1 MKFHL
6 NFSPEISDVTINHQ
20 SRIQMIGSCFSEHIG
35 QKLIDLKFNLNTNP
49 FGIIFN
55 PQNIAILISRIN
67 SNIAYTKQDVFEH
80 NNLWF
85 CYECH
90 SSINAKSSEDL
101 LNKLNHQLDI
111 LHDAIKKW
119 DFLFITFGSAY
130 YYNYLPNQ
138 ITVANCHKLP
148 QHLFEKKLAS
158 LVELNTLYS
167 ELIKN
172 LTASNPKL
180 KIIFSVSPV
189 KHLRDGIIEN
199 NLSKSTLLLLCH
211 QLTKQNSN
219 CKYFPS
225 YELVND
231 DLRDYRFYEQDMA
244 HPNKQAINYVWE
256 KFSSCY
262 FNKTTIQLNEQLTSI
277 HQAFQHKVLKAD
289 SDEFKNFKLSMHQKC
304 TTIQTHFSF
313 IDLSKEI
320 KYFSDLG

>member
-6 NFSPEISDVTINHQ
+6 NFSPSISDIKINHE
-20 SRIQMIGSCFSEHIG
+20 SKIEMFGSCFTEHIG
-35 QKLIDLKFNLNTNP
+35 QKLMDLKFNIDTNP

-55 PQNIAILISRIN
+55 PISIAGLLNRVN
-67 SNIAYTKQDVFEH
+67 SNIPFTKQDVFEH
-80 NNLWF
+80 DKLWF

-90 SSINAKSSEDL
+90 SSINAKTSSDL
-101 LNKLNHQLDI
+101 LNKLNHQLET
-111 LHDAIKKW
+111 LHEALRKW

-130 YYNYLPNQ
+130 YYNYLPSQ
-138 ITVANCHKLP
+138 TTVANCHKLP
-148 QHLFEKKLAS
+148 QHLFEKKLAD
-158 LVELNTLYS
+158 LNELNSMYS
-167 ELIKN
+167 ELIQK
-172 LTASNPKL
+172 LVSSNPKL
-180 KIIFSVSPV
+180 NILVSVSPV

-199 NLSKSTLLLLCH
+199 NLSKSTLLLL
-211 QLTKQNSN
+211 SN
-219 CKYFPS
+219 HISKKYTNCSYFPS
-225 YELVND
+225 YEFVND

-262 FNKTTIQLNEQLTSI
+262 FNKTTSELNEQLTSI

-304 TTIQTHFSF
+304 INIQKQFSF

-320 KYFSDLG
+320 NYFSE